1 MTTVPTPSGDDL
13 VRTLATLANPHRMRV
28 VAALARER
36 HYVSGLARRLGISR
50 ALLQLHLKK
59 LEACGLVTS
68 KLELSE
74 DGKAMKFYE
83 LAAFDIHLTPA
94 SVARAADDLTVDDA
108 KGSQE

>member
-1 MTTVPTPSGDDL
+1 MSTGSPTGDDL
-13 VRTLATLANPHRMRV
+13 VRALATLANPHRMRV

-36 HYVSGLARRLGISR
+36 HYVSDLARRLGISR

-68 KLELSE
+68 TLELSE

-83 LAAFDIHLTPA
+83 LAPFDIRLTP
-94 SVARAADDLTVDDA
+94 STVAAAAEDLPRE
-108 KGSQE
+108 GSQE

>member
-1 MTTVPTPSGDDL
+1 MSAVSPSGDDL
-13 VRTLATLANPHRMRV
+13 VRVLATLANPHRMRI

-36 HYVSGLARRLGISR
+36 RYVSDLARGLGISR

-68 KLELSE
+68 TLELSE

-83 LAAFDIHLTPA
+83 LTVFDIRLPPA
-94 SVARAADDLTVDDA
+94 TVAEAAEDLAPEGT
-108 KGSQE
+108 QE

>member
-1 MTTVPTPSGDDL
+1 MSAGDEL
-13 VRTLATLANPHRMRV
+13 SRLLATLANPHRMRV

-36 HYVSGLARRLGISR
+36 HYVSDLARRLGISR

-68 KLELSE
+68 TLELSE

-83 LAAFDIHLTPA
+83 LAPFDIHLTPET
-94 SVARAADDLTVDDA
+94 VAEAAADLTVEDP

>member
-1 MTTVPTPSGDDL
+1 MSAVSPSGDDL
-13 VRTLATLANPHRMRV
+13 VRVLATLANPHRMRI

-36 HYVSGLARRLGISR
+36 RYVSDLARGLGISR

-68 KLELSE
+68 TLELSE

-83 LAAFDIHLTPA
+83 LTVFDIRLTPA
-94 SVARAADDLTVDDA
+94 TVAEAAEDLAPEGT
-108 KGSQE
+108 QE